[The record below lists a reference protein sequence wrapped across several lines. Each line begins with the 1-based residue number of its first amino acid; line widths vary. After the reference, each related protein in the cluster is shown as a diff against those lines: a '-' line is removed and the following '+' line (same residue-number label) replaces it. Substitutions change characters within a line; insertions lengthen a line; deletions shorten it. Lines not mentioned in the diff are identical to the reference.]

1 MKEKH
6 NPMYYMNKIDEYLDN
21 ALSEKECSDFI
32 KDVQQD
38 PLLNQLLNK
47 ERNLR
52 TMIKNQFQKQKVDNN
67 FINSLKN
74 RLYS

>member
-47 ERNLR
+47 EKKLR
-52 TMIKNQFQKQKVDNN
+52 TMIKNQFQRQKVDNN